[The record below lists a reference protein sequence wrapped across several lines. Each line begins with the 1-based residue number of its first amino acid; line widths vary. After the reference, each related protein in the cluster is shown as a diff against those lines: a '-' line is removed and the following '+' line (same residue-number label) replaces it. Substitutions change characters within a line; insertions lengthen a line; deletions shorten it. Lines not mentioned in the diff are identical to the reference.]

1 MMALFMLMAP
11 MAAVASDDCIF
22 DSKLA
27 VGEGIKIEQSVRIE
41 VVETNRDLIS
51 SAKFCI
57 SSYQLPARTST
68 LYEGDVPFTYT
79 TYSGTKLSLEVT
91 TISVDSVHFKV
102 TGPTNWR
109 VTEYYSVD
117 PAEDEAETETETAT
131 TGTTGTPELEITRSF
146 DRTAVSAGQ
155 MVEVTFMIKNTGDG
169 AATDVRLDE
178 STITGT
184 YKENY
189 KSTLEDMAAGETRRV
204 SYDIMVTGD
213 AEPGTYELSSTI
225 LNYKGESG
233 DSYST
238 ESTSNTL
245 EIIPETVQVPE
256 LEVSIE
262 FSEPIESADGVVA
275 CGDRFLVTVRIAN
288 VGNATTGRVNVKS
301 DLPDDVRV
309 VSGESEPV
317 FDSIEP
323 GEGEE
328 YEITL
333 IAYEPGK
340 HAIDVVVM
348 WADSKTDASLDFWAE
363 ESGLKE
369 YYLQIMVAVPM
380 ALALLGIIKRHR
392 AYSY

>member
-1 MMALFMLMAP
+1 MALFMLMSP
-11 MAAVASDDCIF
+11 MAAASDNCIF

-27 VGEGIKIEQSVRIE
+27 VGEGITIEHSIRIE
-41 VVETNRDLIS
+41 VVETSRDIIN

-57 SSYQLPARTST
+57 SSYQLPARTTT
-68 LYEGDVPFTYT
+68 LFEGDTIPYTYT
-79 TYSGTKLSLEVT
+79 TYSGTELALEVT
-91 TISVDSVHFKV
+91 AIYVDSVHFKV

-117 PAEDEAETETETAT
+117 PAEGEAETDAETAT
-131 TGTTGTPELEITRSF
+131 TGTPALEIVRSF
-146 DRTAVSAGQ
+146 DRSVVSSGQ
-155 MVEVTFMIKNTGDG
+155 IIEVTFMIKNIGDG

-178 STITGT
+178 SAIKGT
-184 YKENY
+184 YKEGCP
-189 KSTLEDMAAGETRRV
+189 STIEDMAAGETRRV
-204 SYDIMVTGD
+204 SYDIRVVD
-213 AEPGTYELSSTI
+213 SEPGTYELSSAI

-238 ESTSNTL
+238 ESTSNAL
-245 EIIPETVQVPE
+245 EVLPETVRVPE

-262 FSEPIESADGVVA
+262 FSEPIESADGVIA
-275 CGDRFLVTVRIAN
+275 CGDRFPVTVRIAN

-301 DLPDDVRV
+301 DLPNDVRV

-323 GEGEE
+323 GASEE
-328 YEITL
+328 YEITM

-340 HAIDVVVM
+340 HTIDVVVM
-348 WADSKTDASLDFWAE
+348 WADGETDVSLDFWAE

-369 YYLQIMVAVPM
+369 YYLQILVALPMMV
-380 ALALLGIIKRHR
+380 ALLGIIRRHR

>member
-1 MMALFMLMAP
+1 MALFMLMSP
-11 MAAVASDDCIF
+11 MAAVASDDRIF

-27 VGEGIKIEQSVRIE
+27 VGEGIKIEHSVRIE
-41 VVETNRDLIS
+41 VVETNRDIIN

-57 SSYQLPARTST
+57 SSYQLPARTT
-68 LYEGDVPFTYT
+68 TIFEGDTIPYTYT
-79 TYSGTKLSLEVT
+79 TYSGTKLGLEVT
-91 TISVDSVHFKV
+91 AISVGSVHFTV
-102 TGPTNWR
+102 TGPTNWM

-117 PAEDEAETETETAT
+117 PAEDEAEPATTAT
-131 TGTTGTPELEITRSF
+131 TGIPELEITRSF
-146 DRTAVSAGQ
+146 DRSVVSPGQ
-155 MVEVTFMIKNTGDG
+155 IVEVTFMIKNTGDG

-178 STITGT
+178 SAIKGT
-184 YKENY
+184 YKENC

-225 LNYKGESG
+225 LNYRGESG

-238 ESTSNTL
+238 ESTSNAL

-262 FSEPIESADGVVA
+262 LSEPIESADGVVA
-275 CGDRFLVTVRIAN
+275 CGDRFLVTVGIAN

-323 GEGEE
+323 GENEE
-328 YEITL
+328 YEITM

-340 HAIDVVVM
+340 HTIDVVVM
-348 WADSKTDASLDFWAE
+348 WADSETDVSLDFWAE

-369 YYLQIMVAVPM
+369 YYLQILVAVPM
-380 ALALLGIIKRHR
+380 VVALLGIIKRHR
-392 AYSY
+392 DYSY

>member
-1 MMALFMLMAP
+1 MALFMLMSP

-27 VGEGIKIEQSVRIE
+27 VGEGIKIEHSVRIE
-41 VVETNRDLIS
+41 VVETSRDVIN

-57 SSYQLPARTST
+57 SSYQMPARTT
-68 LYEGDVPFTYT
+68 TIFEGDTIPYTYT
-79 TYSGTKLSLEVT
+79 TYGGTTIHLEVT
-91 TISVDSVHFKV
+91 AISVDSVHFKV
-102 TGPTNWR
+102 TGPMNWR

-117 PAEDEAETETETAT
+117 PVEDEAETEAETATTAT
-131 TGTTGTPELEITRSF
+131 TGTPALEITRSF
-146 DRTAVSAGQ
+146 DRSVVSSGQ
-155 MVEVTFMIKNTGDG
+155 IIEVIFMIKNTGDCG
-169 AATDVRLDE
+169 ATDIRLDE
-178 STITGT
+178 PAIRGT
-184 YKENY
+184 YKEGCP
-189 KSTLEDMAAGETRRV
+189 STIKDMAAGETGRV
-204 SYDIMVTGD
+204 SYDIRMVD
-213 AEPGTYELSSTI
+213 AEPGTYELSSAI

-238 ESTSNTL
+238 ESTSNAL
-245 EIIPETVQVPE
+245 EVLSETVQVPE

-262 FSEPIESADGVVA
+262 FSEPIESADGVIA
-275 CGDRFLVTVRIAN
+275 CGDRFPVTVRIAN

-323 GEGEE
+323 GESEE
-328 YEITL
+328 YEITV

-340 HAIDVVVM
+340 HTIDVVVM
-348 WADSKTDASLDFWAE
+348 WADSETDCCLDFWAE

-369 YYLQIMVAVPM
+369 YYLQILVALPMMV
-380 ALALLGIIKRHR
+380 ALLGIIRRHR